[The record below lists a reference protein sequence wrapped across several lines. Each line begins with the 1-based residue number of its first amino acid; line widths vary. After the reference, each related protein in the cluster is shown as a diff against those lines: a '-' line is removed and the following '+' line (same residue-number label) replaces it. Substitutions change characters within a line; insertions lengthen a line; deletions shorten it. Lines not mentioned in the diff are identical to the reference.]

1 MLTSRGLSYSKSRN
15 DPPLCEIPTSEL
27 LAVERVDDQ
36 AFNMKFVSRL
46 CVCWFVCLFSFP
58 HSGSGSD
65 VSGDTA
71 KQSPI
76 CPSQEQ
82 SGAKR
87 MVRSIHDVLIHRLIF
102 KLFLYCNLPT

>member
-46 CVCWFVCLFSFP
+46 CVCWFVGLFVCF
-58 HSGSGSD
+58 H
-65 VSGDTA
+65 
-71 KQSPI
+71 SPI
-76 CPSQEQ
+76 LVLAQMFQVIQPSRVLYVQ
-82 SGAKR
+82 AKNSLELKEWYVQY
-87 MVRSIHDVLIHRLIF
+87 MM
-102 KLFLYCNLPT
+102 Y